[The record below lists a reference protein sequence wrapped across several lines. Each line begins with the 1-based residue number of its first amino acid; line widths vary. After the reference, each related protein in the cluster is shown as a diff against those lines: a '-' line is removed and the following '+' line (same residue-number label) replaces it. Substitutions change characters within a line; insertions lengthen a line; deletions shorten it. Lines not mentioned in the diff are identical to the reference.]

1 MSKTQAKKE
10 LSGMALKLKLQKKA
24 IKYLQ
29 ERYDK
34 KKALANSD
42 LWSPE
47 EQIYNELK
55 HFDGKDIMPNRDVP
69 SPEEGILEDIEN
81 FEDNPK
87 LKDRSTWEYMK
98 DEMKEKPLLE
108 QLKDVGKGYG
118 KMFQQAKDMKVMV
131 PKSEERVGKTTQQEK
146 GYSNKAKNAMKI
158 AMKSQGKQDDHLYKA
173 SNGEEWEVNADEFKY
188 LNSDKDG
195 GQKDREGVIMKI
207 GSGDINPKTGRRRF
221 FVITGSVLLAAAA
234 TGAIVKGVQG
244 WNKRRK
250 QRNALKTQDKE
261 YNKKIAEAEA
271 AKKEGYENEMELQG
285 EMRAQAKMQSNA
297 EFDAFANEA
306 SSSIAKVGDMSK
318 KQKGLQTGVVAQSN
332 EVQDKLITDAGI
344 NKNRMT
350 TMAYGNLDRKSKS
363 NFSEIR
369 KSSKS
374 IIDDLKAGKANVN
387 TAIANTKGIAN
398 VLEDG
403 ISGASTGLKFAT
415 TFGTMPGA

>member
-69 SPEEGILEDIEN
+69 SPEEGILEDINKEN
-81 FEDNPK
+81 SEIDAKRIQKIDDKFFEDNPK
-87 LKDRSTWEYMK
+87 LKDRSMWEYMK
-98 DEMKEKPLLE
+98 DEKPLLE

-118 KMFQQAKDMKVMV
+118 KMFQQAKDMKV
-131 PKSEERVGKTTQQEK
+131 GK

-158 AMKSQGKQDDHLYKA
+158 AMKSQGKQDDHLYLA
-173 SNGEEWEVNADEFKY
+173 SNGEEWEVNADEFEY

-195 GQKDREGVIMKI
+195 GQKEREGVIMKI
-207 GSGDINPKTGRRRF
+207 GSGDINPETGRRRF
-221 FVITGSVLLAAAA
+221 FVITGTVLLAAAA
-234 TGAIVKGVQG
+234 VGAISKGVSG

-250 QRNALKTQDKE
+250 QRNALKTQRAE
-261 YNKKIAEAEA
+261 YEKKMVE
-271 AKKEGYENEMELQG
+271 AKKVKKEALENEMETQTRG
-285 EMRAQAKMQSNA
+285 REVAKLQSNQ
-297 EFDAFANEA
+297 EFDTFANEA
-306 SSSIAKVGDMSK
+306 SQSIAKVGDMAK

-332 EVQDKLITDAGI
+332 AVQDKLITDAGKT
-344 NKNRMT
+344 KNTMT
-350 TMAYGNLDRKSKS
+350 TMAYGNMDRQAKG
-363 NFSEIR
+363 NYSEIR
-369 KSSKS
+369 KTSKQ
-374 IIDDLKAGKANVN
+374 IMDDLKAGKANVN
-387 TAIANTKGIAN
+387 TAIKNTTGIMN
-398 VLEDG
+398 FVEDG
-403 ISGASTGLKFAT
+403 ISGASTGLKFAS